1 MFSNNKIINSEYR
14 KCRTKIIAGFIL
26 CVLTACLLLA
36 GAIHYSDLKK
46 NAVHLNDVIIRDTE
60 KTGQIAYADIQGYMQ
75 FATYGD
81 DLGYYIAW
89 DEDLFYIMSIKEKDY
104 DYFEKRFT
112 DDTVSYR
119 FWGFTEEIPEEAKSY
134 AIKTLNDE
142 LEQEYVNY
150 NNFYDVFGD
159 VYLAVEKE
167 PKVTGFGGFF
177 KTSSMY
183 LMGAFLTGLFGLIL
197 LLTGLSD
204 KKSFKILEDT
214 SGIGNNQILSQI
226 EADTTKYYENLK
238 LYLTDDYLVSVRNG
252 ISAVRYSDIFW
263 AYVTKH
269 RTNGISD
276 YNYLNIVTKDGA
288 RIMCGNGNTFGKKR
302 SAATGQDHDVILG
315 FIREKNESVRLGYD
329 QENLAAFNEL
339 KKKS

>member
-1 MFSNNKIINSEYR
+1 MFTNSVLNKEY
-14 KCRTKIIAGFIL
+14 KKSKTKIISGFIL

-36 GAIHYSDLKK
+36 GVLHFVDLKK
-46 NAVHLNDVIIRDTE
+46 NAVHLNDVIISDSD
-60 KTGQIAYADIQGYMQ
+60 KTARIAYADLQGYMQ

-104 DYFEKRFT
+104 DYFDKRFT
-112 DDTVSYR
+112 DDMASYR
-119 FWGFTEEIPEEAKSY
+119 FWGFTEEIPNEAKSY
-134 AIKTLNDE
+134 AIETLNDE
-142 LEQEYVNY
+142 LGQEYASY
-150 NNFYDVFGD
+150 DNFYDVFGD

-167 PKVTGFGGFF
+167 SKVTGIGGFF
-177 KTSSMY
+177 KSSGMY

-204 KKSFKILEDT
+204 KKSFKVLEDT

-252 ISAVRYSDIFW
+252 VSAVRYSDIFW

-276 YNYLNIVTKDGA
+276 YNYLNIVTKDGGK
-288 RIMCGNGNTFGKKR
+288 IMCGNGKTLGKKH
-302 SAATGQDHDVILG
+302 SAATSQDHDEILG
-315 FIREKNESVRLGYD
+315 FIQQKNESVRLGYD

-339 KKKS
+339 KKK